1 MSRRDAAI
9 AAIRF
14 GLGPLPG
21 ELARIG
27 SDPRGWLSFQLD
39 AVPALPEAVEAAVP
53 DAAAALAL
61 TLEAQRNRPPPGA
74 PNPIETAYRASMAA
88 LVSHWSTTEA
98 PLVEHLALF
107 WSNHLTVSRRGG
119 NTAAMVADHHLR
131 AVRPHVL
138 GPFRDLLLAAIR
150 HPAMLRYLDNAA
162 SIGPNSPAGQRRR
175 RGLNENLAREILE
188 LHTLS
193 PAGGYSQADVT
204 ALAAIITGWG
214 TGTPEPAPF
223 VFRRQMHEP
232 GPKTLLGQVFAEGEE
247 GGIAALTMLAC
258 HPATYRLLATKL
270 VRHFVADEPPE
281 AAVAAVARRLAET
294 EGHLGEAMR
303 TLIARPEPWQA
314 PLAKL
319 RSPSEYV
326 IAVLRAT
333 GSPLPTRAQVDA
345 HGALGQRLFA
355 APAPAGWPDVGE
367 AWAAPEAIL
376 RRIDWA
382 GVVAARLA
390 APPDPRLLL
399 DQTLGPLA
407 DAETIRAVAGAPTA
421 REGVLLVLA
430 SPGFQRR

>member
-14 GLGPLPG
+14 GLGPAPA
-21 ELARIG
+21 ELAALG
-27 SDPRGWLSFQLD
+27 ADPRGWLAAQLES
-39 AVPALPEAVEAAVP
+39 VPAPPAALDAAVP
-53 DAAAALAL
+53 DAAAALQI
-61 TLEAQRNRPPPGA
+61 TLDAQRNRRPPGT
-74 PNPIETAYRASMAA
+74 PNPIEMSYRAAMTA
-88 LVSHWSTTEA
+88 LTGHWCTTEA

-162 SIGPNSPAGQRRR
+162 SIGPNSPSGQRRQ

-204 ALAAIITGWG
+204 ALAAILTGWG
-214 TGTPEPAPF
+214 TGTPDPAPF
-223 VFRRQMHEP
+223 VFRPRTHEP
-232 GPKTLLGQVFAEGEE
+232 GPKTLLGRVFAEGELA
-247 GGIAALTMLAC
+247 GIEALTMLAR
-258 HPATYRLLATKL
+258 HPATYRFLATKL
-270 VRHFVADEPPE
+270 VRHFVADQPPE
-281 AAVAAVARRLAET
+281 PAVAAVARRLAET
-294 EGHLGEAMR
+294 DGHLGAAMR
-303 TLIARPEPWQA
+303 TLIARPEPWA
-314 PLAKL
+314 IPLGKL
-319 RSPSEYV
+319 RTPTEYV

-333 GSPLPTRAQVDA
+333 GAPLPPRARVDA
-345 HGALGQRLFA
+345 HAALGQSLFA
-355 APAPAGWPDVGE
+355 APAPDGWPDVAE

-390 APPDPRLLL
+390 TPPDPRLLL
-399 DQTLGPLA
+399 DETLGPLA
-407 DAETIRAVAGAPTA
+407 DAATMRAVVGAPTV

-430 SPGFQRR
+430 APGFQRR

>member
-1 MSRRDAAI
+1 
-9 AAIRF
+9 
-14 GLGPLPG
+14 
-21 ELARIG
+21 
-27 SDPRGWLSFQLD
+27 
-39 AVPALPEAVEAAVP
+39 
-53 DAAAALAL
+53 
-61 TLEAQRNRPPPGA
+61 
-74 PNPIETAYRASMAA
+74 
-88 LVSHWSTTEA
+88 
-98 PLVEHLALF
+98 
-107 WSNHLTVSRRGG
+107 
-119 NTAAMVADHHLR
+119 MVADHHLR

-138 GPFRDLLLAAIR
+138 GPFRDLLLGAIR

-204 ALAAIITGWG
+204 ALA
-214 TGTPEPAPF
+214 PF

-247 GGIAALTMLAC
+247 GGIAALTMLAR